1 MTDLRTE
8 VFSVVLPTFNERDN
22 IGPLIEACLAALER
36 DAEVV
41 VVDDDSPDGT
51 GDVVAA
57 ICEKDPRVRLI
68 RRRHGLGLASAIR
81 DGVEA
86 ARGDRVAWMDCDFS
100 MPPSLLPRMRKALDS
115 VDIVVGSRYVGAAA
129 DRRDDRR
136 AVLGSRVINGFAR
149 RLLGGTVT
157 DFTSGF
163 IAARKDA
170 VSKIGIRDGYGE
182 YCIDLLARA
191 ERAGYRVAEIP
202 YECVPRAAGESK
214 TATSWSGYLRRG
226 WPYVKTIFRA
236 WRGDGREAR
245 PAR

>member
-1 MTDLRTE
+1 MMPEGAL
-8 VFSVVLPTFNERDN
+8 FSVILPTFNERQN
-22 IGPLIEACLAALER
+22 IGPLIGAVLGALRENV
-36 DAEVV
+36 EVV

-51 GDVVAA
+51 GDVAAA
-57 ICEKDPRVRLI
+57 ICEGDPRVRLV
-68 RRRHGLGLASAIR
+68 RRRRGLGLASAIR

-86 ARGDRVAWMDCDFS
+86 ARGDLVAWMDCDFS
-100 MPPSLLPRMRKALDS
+100 MPPAALPAMRKALDS

-136 AVLGSRVINGFAR
+136 AVLGSRLINGFAR

-170 VSKIGIRDGYGE
+170 VTRLGIRDGYGE

-226 WPYVKTIFRA
+226 WPYIRTIVQT

>member
-1 MTDLRTE
+1 MT
-8 VFSVVLPTFNERDN
+8 VVLPTFNERDN
-22 IGPLIEACLAALER
+22 IAPLIEACLAALEK

-51 GDVVAA
+51 GDIVAA
-57 ICEKDPRVRLI
+57 IEQRDPRVRLV
-68 RRRHGLGLASAIR
+68 RRRRGLGLASAIR

-86 ARGDRVAWMDCDFS
+86 ARGDLVAWMDCDFS
-100 MPPSLLPRMRKALDS
+100 MPPAVLPVMRRALDS

-136 AVLGSRVINGFAR
+136 AVLGSRVINAFAR
-149 RLLGGTVT
+149 FLLGGVVT
-157 DFTSGF
+157 DYTSGF
-163 IAARKDA
+163 VAARKE
-170 VSKIGIRDGYGE
+170 VVTTLGIRNGYGE

-226 WPYVKTIFRA
+226 WPYVQTILRT
-236 WRGDGREAR
+236 WRRIIVTVLV
-245 PAR
+245 

>member
-1 MTDLRTE
+1 MT
-8 VFSVVLPTFNERDN
+8 VVLPTFNERDN
-22 IGPLIEACLAALER
+22 IAPLIEACLAALEK

-51 GDVVAA
+51 GDIVAA
-57 ICEKDPRVRLI
+57 IEQRDSRVRLV
-68 RRRHGLGLASAIR
+68 RRRRGLGLASAIR

-86 ARGDRVAWMDCDFS
+86 ARGDLVAWMDCDFS
-100 MPPSLLPRMRKALDS
+100 MPPAVLPVMRRALDS

-136 AVLGSRVINGFAR
+136 AVLGSRVINAFAR
-149 RLLGGTVT
+149 FLLGGVVT
-157 DFTSGF
+157 DYTSGF
-163 IAARKDA
+163 VAARKE
-170 VSKIGIRDGYGE
+170 VVTTLGIRNGYGE

-226 WPYVKTIFRA
+226 WPYVQTILRT
-236 WRGDGREAR
+236 WRRIIVTVLV
-245 PAR
+245 